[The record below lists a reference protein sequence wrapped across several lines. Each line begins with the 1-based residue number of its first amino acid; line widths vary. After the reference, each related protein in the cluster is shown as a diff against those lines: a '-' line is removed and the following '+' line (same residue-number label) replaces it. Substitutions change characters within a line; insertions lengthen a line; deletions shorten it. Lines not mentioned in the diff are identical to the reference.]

1 MCLKKNIKKID
12 IQLVKTKYIGYSELD
27 GVKGYCLYNMVSRKV
42 SFSRNVIFDE
52 NVILLNMVHGS
63 VITQLST
70 IQSLLAPPQNNPH
83 IYLEYEVNTA
93 QNNYVHPLSLES
105 HIHPLNTQILPT
117 IPQIHLN
124 LSLKF
129 NPILKIHI
137 IPFPFPF
144 FTI

>member
-1 MCLKKNIKKID
+1 MVSKVTVYIIWSLKK
-12 IQLVKTKYIGYSELD
+12 VY
-27 GVKGYCLYNMVSRKV
+27 
-42 SFSRNVIFDE
+42 FSRNVIFDE
-52 NVILLNMVHGS
+52 NVILPNMVHGS

-70 IQSLLAPPQNNPH
+70 IQSLLAPPQNN
-83 IYLEYEVNTA
+83 
-93 QNNYVHPLSLES
+93 YVHPLSPEL
-105 HIHPLNTQILPT
+105 HIHPLNTQILTT

>member
-1 MCLKKNIKKID
+1 MVSKVTVYIIWSLKK
-12 IQLVKTKYIGYSELD
+12 VY
-27 GVKGYCLYNMVSRKV
+27 
-42 SFSRNVIFDE
+42 FSRNVIFDE
-52 NVILLNMVHGS
+52 NVILPNMVHGS

-83 IYLEYEVNTA
+83 IYLVYEVNTP
-93 QNNYVHPLSLES
+93 QNNYVHPLSPEL
-105 HIHPLNTQILPT
+105 HIHPLNTQILTT

-144 FTI
+144 FTIWQSTRTIFKMVKSYC

>member
-1 MCLKKNIKKID
+1 M
-12 IQLVKTKYIGYSELD
+12 
-27 GVKGYCLYNMVSRKV
+27 
-42 SFSRNVIFDE
+42 
-52 NVILLNMVHGS
+52 LLLPNMVHGS

-83 IYLEYEVNTA
+83 IYLVYEVNTP
-93 QNNYVHPLSLES
+93 QNNYVHPLSPEL
-105 HIHPLNTQILPT
+105 HIHPLNTQILTT

-144 FTI
+144 FTIWQSTRTIFKMVKSYFKVNLRQQSLYI

>member
-1 MCLKKNIKKID
+1 MVSKVTVYIIWSLKK
-12 IQLVKTKYIGYSELD
+12 VY
-27 GVKGYCLYNMVSRKV
+27 
-42 SFSRNVIFDE
+42 FSRNVIFDE
-52 NVILLNMVHGS
+52 NVILPNMVHGS

-83 IYLEYEVNTA
+83 IYLVYEVNTP
-93 QNNYVHPLSLES
+93 QNNYVHPLSPEL
-105 HIHPLNTQILPT
+105 HTHPLNTQILTT